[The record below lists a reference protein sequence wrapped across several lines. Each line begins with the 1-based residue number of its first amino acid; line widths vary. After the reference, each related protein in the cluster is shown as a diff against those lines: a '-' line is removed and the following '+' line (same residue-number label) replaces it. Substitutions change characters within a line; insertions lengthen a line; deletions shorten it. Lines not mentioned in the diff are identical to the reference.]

1 MPCWIGNSRQQ
12 RHSHTNWR
20 QSLHSA
26 LWNKLDFADRAML
39 LTNQPL
45 WPVLKKSLRR
55 DMTHPLFID
64 LIFPF
69 WCLVER
75 EMGLL
80 SHLVTPSL
88 LCYRVF
94 GCRGM
99 GVTMHQHTNFAFNCP
114 LSCCVA
120 ISISRTWCRN
130 HSCGLVVLFNVGLCS
145 SSWTSR
151 CWWRYSLTNKFFM
164 ENMWMINLIHR
175 LMSTRNADVS
185 EETMIIHEEIMIIHS
200 LVLVNNFRM
209 ENMWVSTE
217 CKCLGRNLVDDQTH
231 PLLDVDTE
239 CRCHNWNKKWDPEL
253 LSSDV
258 EFSSNSEIWL
268 TVTR

>member
-1 MPCWIGNSRQQ
+1 MLNQQQPTTASFSHQLASITSLGAVKQIGFCWQGNAT
-12 RHSHTNWR
+12 HKPATV
-20 QSLHSA
+20 
-26 LWNKLDFADRAML
+26 K
-39 LTNQPL
+39 
-45 WPVLKKSLRR
+45 VLKKSLRR

-64 LIFPF
+64 LIFPV

-99 GVTMHQHTNFAFNCP
+99 GVTMHQHTNFAFNCQ

-130 HSCGLVVLFNVGLCS
+130 NFCGLVVLFNVGLCS

-217 CKCLGRNLVDDQTH
+217 CKCLWRNLVDDQTH

-239 CRCHNWNKKWDPEL
+239 CICNNWSKKWDPDL